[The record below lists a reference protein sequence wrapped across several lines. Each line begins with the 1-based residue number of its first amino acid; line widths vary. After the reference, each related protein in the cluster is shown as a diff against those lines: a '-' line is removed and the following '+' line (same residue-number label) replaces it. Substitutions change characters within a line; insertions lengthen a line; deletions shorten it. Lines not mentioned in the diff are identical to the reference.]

1 MKGFAHLEAGTAKR
15 AGVFPGPTGEQAGTR
30 HVNGFSSGNDNSKTA
45 MQIRTSGKNL
55 DIGTAFQEHVDSRL
69 HEIAEKYFN
78 GVTSANVVVE
88 KQRSQFTV
96 EIVMHLTT
104 GLVMQA
110 KGAGDDVYAAFEQ
123 ALERMEK
130 RLRRYKRKLKSH
142 VKKRRKEPLARRAAP
157 SFVVAPE
164 PEQAADVA
172 VAEPETEETAEEE
185 LNPTVVAET
194 EEQIVEMTAGE
205 AVMQLELQ
213 ERPFLIFRNVAHG
226 GINVVY
232 RRDDGHVAWIDPGP
246 CVQK

>member
-1 MKGFAHLEAGTAKR
+1 
-15 AGVFPGPTGEQAGTR
+15 
-30 HVNGFSSGNDNSKTA
+30 
-45 MQIRTSGKNL
+45 MQIRVSGKNL
-55 DIGTAFQEHVDSRL
+55 DIGTAFQEHVESRL

-78 GVTSANVVVE
+78 GVTSAMVVAE
-88 KQRSQFTV
+88 KQRSQFGV

-142 VKKRRKEPLARRAAP
+142 VKKRRREPLARRAAP

-164 PEQAADVA
+164 PELATEA
-172 VAEPETEETAEEE
+172 VAPAETEEEEVAEAE

-194 EEQIVEMTAGE
+194 EEHIMEMTAGE

-213 ERPFLIFRNVAHG
+213 ERPFLIFRNASHG

-246 CVQK
+246 CVQQ

>member
-1 MKGFAHLEAGTAKR
+1 
-15 AGVFPGPTGEQAGTR
+15 
-30 HVNGFSSGNDNSKTA
+30 

-69 HEIAEKYFN
+69 HDIAEKYFN
-78 GVTSANVVVE
+78 GVTSANVVAE
-88 KQRSQFTV
+88 KQRSQFVV

-110 KGAGDDVYAAFEQ
+110 KGTGDDVYAAFDE
-123 ALERMEK
+123 ALEHMEK

-142 VKKRRKEPLARRAAP
+142 VKKRRRAPLARQAAP

-164 PEQAADVA
+164 PEVP
-172 VAEPETEETAEEE
+172 AETLLAETESETDEEADETA

-194 EEQIVEMTAGE
+194 EEHIMEMTAGE

-213 ERPFLIFRNVAHG
+213 ERPFLIFRNLSHG

>member
-1 MKGFAHLEAGTAKR
+1 
-15 AGVFPGPTGEQAGTR
+15 
-30 HVNGFSSGNDNSKTA
+30 
-45 MQIRTSGKNL
+45 MQIRVSGKNL

-78 GVTSANVVVE
+78 GVTSAMVVAE
-88 KQRSQFTV
+88 KQRSQFSV

-110 KGAGDDVYAAFEQ
+110 KGMGDDVYAAFEQ

-142 VKKRRKEPLARRAAP
+142 VKKRRREPLARRAAP

-164 PEQAADVA
+164 PEMAVDVA
-172 VAEPETEETAEEE
+172 TMAEAELEDEEAAEAE

-194 EEQIVEMTAGE
+194 EEHIVEMTAGE

-213 ERPFLIFRNVAHG
+213 ERPFLIFRNASHG

-246 CVQK
+246 CVQQ